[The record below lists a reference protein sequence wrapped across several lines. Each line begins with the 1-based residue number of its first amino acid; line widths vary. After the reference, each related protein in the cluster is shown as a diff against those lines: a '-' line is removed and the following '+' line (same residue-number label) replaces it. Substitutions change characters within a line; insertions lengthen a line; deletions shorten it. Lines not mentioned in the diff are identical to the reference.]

1 MKNIAIVTLL
11 YAFAAQPACA
21 SDDSTYAF
29 PKPGTDTPL
38 SPDADATT
46 WKSEL
51 AKLTWFSLLQDQEPE
66 NEGFSLH
73 GGLFIPRLH
82 AGGAEA
88 GVRRNTATYGLHGQL
103 NSSPKIGIRF
113 GLDRYVAGENAG
125 GNIYSLSARVK
136 F

>member
-1 MKNIAIVTLL
+1 MKNIAIATLL
-11 YAFAAQPACA
+11 YAIAAQPACA
-21 SDDSTYAF
+21 SDDNVYAF
-29 PKPGTDTPL
+29 AVQDADTPL
-38 SPDADATT
+38 SPDAEAAT
-46 WKSEL
+46 WKTEL
-51 AKLTWFSLLQDQEPE
+51 ARLTWFCLLPEKGAE

-88 GVRRNTATYGLHGQL
+88 GAPRNTATYGLHGQL

-113 GLDRYVAGENAG
+113 GLDRYVAGGNAG
-125 GNIYSLSARVK
+125 GNIYSLSARVR

>member
-11 YAFAAQPACA
+11 YAIAAQPVCA
-21 SDDSTYAF
+21 SDNSTYAF
-29 PKPGTDTPL
+29 PEPDMDTPL
-38 SPDADATT
+38 LPDAAA

-51 AKLTWFSLLQDQEPE
+51 ARLTWFSLLREQEHE
-66 NEGFSLH
+66 DEVFSLY

-88 GVRRNTATYGLHGQL
+88 GIRHNTATYGLHGQL
-103 NSSPKIGIRF
+103 NSSPKLDIRF
-113 GLDRYVAGENAG
+113 GLDRYIAGKNAG
-125 GNIYSLSARVK
+125 DNVYSLSARVK